1 VFEFRKVRNMAV
13 AKEGSRV
20 RILLEGKLEDGTVF
34 DKTERDNPIEFV
46 IGEGRMLPKIEN
58 TVKGM
63 KTGEKKSVKLKP
75 EEAFGPRREDLVKDI
90 PRHAITLDK
99 EAKVGATL
107 LLRSPEGRIFSATI
121 VKIEKEILRVD
132 FNHPLAGK
140 NVIIS
145 IELLSVE

>member
-1 VFEFRKVRNMAV
+1 MVV

-20 RILLEGKLEDGTVF
+20 KILLEGKLEDGTVF
-34 DKTERDNPIEFV
+34 DKTERDNPIEFI

-58 TVKGM
+58 LVKGM
-63 KTGEKKSVKLKP
+63 KTGEKRSIKLKP
-75 EEAFGPRREDLVKDI
+75 EDAFGPRREDLVKDI

-99 EAKVGATL
+99 EPKVGATL
-107 LLRSPEGRIFSATI
+107 WLKSQEGRTFSAVI
-121 VKIEKEILRVD
+121 VEVEKETLRID

-140 NVIIS
+140 NVIIN

>member
-1 VFEFRKVRNMAV
+1 MVV

-20 RILLEGKLEDGTVF
+20 KVLFEGKLEDGTVF
-34 DKTERDNPIEFV
+34 DKTERGNPIEFIV
-46 IGEGRMLPKIEN
+46 GEGRVLPKIEN
-58 TVKGM
+58 LVKGM
-63 KTGEKKSVKLKP
+63 KTGEKKSIKLKP
-75 EEAFGPRREDLVKDI
+75 EDAFGPKREDLVKDI

-107 LLRSPEGRIFSATI
+107 LLKSPEGRIFSAVI
-121 VKIEKEILRVD
+121 VKVEKETLKID

-140 NVIIS
+140 NLIIN